1 MGGEEERRKVGE
13 AQNGAALV
21 WREEASRV
29 VVKDRISQRGVSEKP
44 KKEGRTCG
52 RQRKER
58 ERGYISIISR
68 ERRERERERRAVSE
82 G

>member
-58 ERGYISIISR
+58 ERGKYIDNI
-68 ERRERERERRAVSE
+68 EGAERERERRAVSE